1 MAKRNTER
9 NTVTLD
15 QINKILLET
24 KFEYQTV
31 FGKTTIASAKL
42 PNGFVIVESSSC
54 VDPVNYDEKIGR
66 DICREKIID
75 KLWELEGYMLQDKL
89 HRSAGGERDLM
100 DFTLRELKEAGFQIE
115 TTILHANNAHS
126 VGRII
131 INSEGVR

>member
-1 MAKRNTER
+1 MAKPNTER

-15 QINKILLET
+15 QINKILLGT

-31 FGKTTIASAKL
+31 FGKTTIVSAKL

-54 VDPVNYDEKIGR
+54 VDPANYDEKMGR
-66 DICREKIID
+66 DICREKIIN
-75 KLWELEGYMLQDKL
+75 KLWELEGYRLQDRL
-89 HRSAGGERDLM
+89 HRSTGERDLM
-100 DFTLRELKEAGFQIE
+100 DLTLRELKEAGFQIE
-115 TTILHANNAHS
+115 TTILHSNNEHS

>member
-1 MAKRNTER
+1 MAKPNTER

-15 QINKILLET
+15 QINKILLGT

-66 DICREKIID
+66 DICREKIIN
-75 KLWELEGYMLQDKL
+75 KLWELEGYRLQDGL
-89 HRSAGGERDLM
+89 HRSTGERDLM
-100 DFTLRELKEAGFQIE
+100 DLTLRELKEAGFQIE
-115 TTILHANNAHS
+115 TTILHSNNEHS

>member
-1 MAKRNTER
+1 MYTMAKRNT
-9 NTVTLD
+9 VTLE
-15 QINKILLET
+15 QINKIISET

-54 VDPVNYDEKIGR
+54 VDPANYDEKMGR
-66 DICREKIID
+66 DICREKIIN
-75 KLWELEGYMLQDKL
+75 KLWELEGYRLQDKL
-89 HRSAGGERDLM
+89 HRSTGERDLM

-115 TTILHANNAHS
+115 TTILQSNNMAS
-126 VGRII
+126 VGRIM

>member
-1 MAKRNTER
+1 MAKPNTER

-15 QINKILLET
+15 QINKILLGT
-24 KFEYQTV
+24 KFEYQTI

-54 VDPVNYDEKIGR
+54 VDPANYDEKIGR
-66 DICREKIID
+66 DICREKIIN
-75 KLWELEGYMLQDKL
+75 KLWELEGYKLQDRL
-89 HRSAGGERDLM
+89 HRSTGERDLM
-100 DFTLRELKEAGFQIE
+100 DLTLRELKDAGFQIE
-115 TTILHANNAHS
+115 TTILHSNNEHS

>member
-15 QINKILLET
+15 QINKILLGT
-24 KFEYQTV
+24 KFEYQTI

-54 VDPVNYDEKIGR
+54 VDPANYDEKIGR
-66 DICREKIID
+66 DICREKIIN
-75 KLWELEGYMLQDKL
+75 KLWELEGYKLQDRL
-89 HRSAGGERDLM
+89 HRSTGERDLM
-100 DFTLRELKEAGFQIE
+100 DLTLRELKEAGFQIE
-115 TTILHANNAHS
+115 TTILHSNNEHS

-131 INSEGVR
+131 IDSEGVR

>member
-54 VDPVNYDEKIGR
+54 VDPANYDEKMGL
-66 DICREKIID
+66 DICREKIIN

-89 HRSAGGERDLM
+89 HRSTGERNLM

-115 TTILHANNAHS
+115 TTILHSINSAS
-126 VGRII
+126 VGRIM

>member
-15 QINKILLET
+15 QINKILLGT

-54 VDPVNYDEKIGR
+54 VDPANYDEKIGR
-66 DICREKIID
+66 DICREKIIN
-75 KLWELEGYMLQDKL
+75 KLWELEGYKLQDRL
-89 HRSAGGERDLM
+89 HRSTGERDLM
-100 DFTLRELKEAGFQIE
+100 DLTLRELKEAGFQIE
-115 TTILHANNAHS
+115 TTILHSNNEHS

>member
-1 MAKRNTER
+1 MAKPNTER

-15 QINKILLET
+15 QINKILLGT

-54 VDPVNYDEKIGR
+54 VDPANYDEKIGR
-66 DICREKIID
+66 DICREKIIN
-75 KLWELEGYMLQDKL
+75 KLWELEGYRLQDRL
-89 HRSAGGERDLM
+89 HRSTGERDLM
-100 DFTLRELKEAGFQIE
+100 DLTLRELKEADFQIE
-115 TTILHANNAHS
+115 TTILHSNNEHS

>member
-15 QINKILLET
+15 QINKILLGT

-54 VDPVNYDEKIGR
+54 VDPANYDEKIGR
-66 DICREKIID
+66 DICREKIIN
-75 KLWELEGYMLQDKL
+75 KLWELEGYRLQDRL
-89 HRSAGGERDLM
+89 HRSTGERDLM
-100 DFTLRELKEAGFQIE
+100 DLTLRELKEAGFQIE
-115 TTILHANNAHS
+115 TTILHSNNEHS

>member
-1 MAKRNTER
+1 MAKRNT
-9 NTVTLD
+9 VTLE
-15 QINKILLET
+15 QINKIISET

-54 VDPVNYDEKIGR
+54 VDPANYDEKMGR
-66 DICREKIID
+66 NICREKIIN
-75 KLWELEGYMLQDKL
+75 KLWELEGYRLQDKL
-89 HRSAGGERDLM
+89 HRSTGERDLM

-115 TTILHANNAHS
+115 TTILYANDTHS
-126 VGRII
+126 VGRIM